1 MAKEWAIGTG
11 ILFATTTMARM
22 ATLGKRWRAI
32 IPGGVAVAV
41 GMYNVPSFTLAR
53 AIGGIFSWYWQA
65 VLTKP
70 STPLIIMASVSGLF
84 RGTVRAVTKTHT
96 RKGFILGEGF
106 LSIVNLILES
116 LQNRQA

>member
-41 GMYNVPSFTLAR
+41 GKYFI
-53 AIGGIFSWYWQA
+53 AIHYYLSSSA
-65 VLTKP
+65 LTP
-70 STPLIIMASVSGLF
+70 ID
-84 RGTVRAVTKTHT
+84 
-96 RKGFILGEGF
+96 
-106 LSIVNLILES
+106 
-116 LQNRQA
+116 